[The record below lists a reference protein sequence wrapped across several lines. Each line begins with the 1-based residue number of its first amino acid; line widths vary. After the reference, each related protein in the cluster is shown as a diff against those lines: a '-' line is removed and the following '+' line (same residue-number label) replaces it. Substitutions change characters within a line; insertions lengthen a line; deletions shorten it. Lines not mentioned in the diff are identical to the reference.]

1 MEQQVVG
8 GDAGLPGIER
18 LAPGDAACGD
28 PDIGAAVHNAGA
40 LAAQLQDDG
49 GQVACGRL
57 HDDAAQFGASGEE
70 DQVPAFAEQECIDIA
85 VALYD
90 GDILFVVD
98 LGDHPCKGVGHVR
111 GVGRGFEHGGAS
123 GRNGPHQGVEQQLHG
138 VVPRGDDECR
148 AERFGEDAAQRGLQ
162 LERRRPVLGTHPVPE
177 VAQVV
182 AHLAPHDAQLGE
194 VGLLGRFVQVQPQ
207 RLTQRSLPLHERL
220 LQAAEHRAA
229 ETGREG
235 GSRAEIGI
243 LGRADCGDAV

>member
-1 MEQQVVG
+1 MS
-8 GDAGLPGIER
+8 APWSTMRGLLPPSSR
-18 LAPGDAACGD
+18 TT
-28 PDIGAAVHNAGA
+28 
-40 LAAQLQDDG
+40 G

-57 HDDAAQFGASGEE
+57 HNDAPQFGASGEE
-70 DQVPAFAEQECIDIA
+70 DQVPAFAEQERIDIA

-90 GDILFVVD
+90 GDILLVVD

-111 GVGRGFEHGGAS
+111 GVGRGLEHGGTS

-148 AERFGEDAAQRGLQ
+148 AERFGEDAARRGLQ
-162 LERRRPVLGTHPVPE
+162 LERRRPVLGTHPASE

-207 RLTQRSLPLHERL
+207 RLAQRPPPTARAPAPGGGASCGGNRPGGWLPCGNRRSGPRGLRRCGLRRCFRGSWRFGL
-220 LQAAEHRAA
+220 LI
-229 ETGREG
+229 GCVVG
-235 GSRAEIGI
+235 GCVVR
-243 LGRADCGDAV
+243 